1 MPQVDPAQKKTEPEA
16 KEPKPWTNRVAAMS
30 HRAAVYTVRVRQKR
44 DTSGSFRLLGDID
57 DEGTSLSAL
66 LQNYFHDFE
75 SISEDDTKVVRSV
88 QCDVVGDDIQ
98 LLTQHG
104 QNGVAADIVGPDGD
118 LRLRQTPDDTQLLRC
133 GCLFRLPPA
142 QDTGWLAVHINN
154 RRGIKGLLQKGIAD
168 LLHQDYPDLM
178 LDITPFVEASILQEA
193 VSHDRIDKIKLVKF
207 EQPNDR
213 AAAATSRWVP
223 ASVIGRLE
231 LDITPKGKGN
241 RLLSGLLQRFLNG
254 DTAAFG
260 EIVEFQGIT
269 FEQAKVEVQLADSR
283 KRTFNIEKPEAGHP
297 FTEDLEDLTIEN
309 GEPTSASLFEGLR
322 ATLASVAR

>member
-1 MPQVDPAQKKTEPEA
+1 
-16 KEPKPWTNRVAAMS
+16 MS

-44 DTSGSFRLLGDID
+44 DTSGTFRLLGDID
-57 DEGTSLSAL
+57 DQGTSLSAV
-66 LQNYFHDFE
+66 LQGYFHDFE
-75 SISEDDTKVVRSV
+75 SISEDETKVVRTV

-142 QDTGWLAVHINN
+142 QDTGWLAVHVNN

-168 LLHQDYPDLM
+168 LFRQDFPDLI

-193 VSHDRIDKIKLVKF
+193 ISHDRIDKIKLVKF

-213 AAAATSRWVP
+213 ASAATNRWVP

-254 DTAAFG
+254 DATAFQ

-269 FEQAKVEVQLADSR
+269 FEQAKVEVQLADDG

-309 GEPTSASLFEGLR
+309 GEPTPASLFEGLR
-322 ATLASVAR
+322 AALGSVVT